1 MTTATTPRIYKT
13 NKAILVQGFRGGSPC
28 PYPDFTL
35 PAGLRCRAIS
45 EGGTAGKFFLTE
57 LPRDIFPPN
66 SFIRHD
72 ADHYGVVL
80 EAADVDDL
88 TPMKP
93 DWPSNKPMT
102 HEAIETFRAGLS
114 APYATAQR
122 HEKLL
127 TLYVHY
133 DGTFSVVYDRETTFG
148 PTTDLEAAVGAFK
161 LCYGASPEL

>member
-1 MTTATTPRIYKT
+1 MTTKTRIYRT
-13 NKAILVQGFRGGSPC
+13 NKAILVQGFKGGASL

-35 PAGLRCRAIS
+35 PAGLRCKAIT
-45 EGGTAGKFFLTE
+45 EGGTAGKFFLDE
-57 LPRDIFPPN
+57 LPRDIFPSG

-72 ADHYGVVL
+72 ADHYGVVI

-88 TPMKP
+88 TPMAP

-102 HEAIETFRAGLS
+102 REAIETFRAGLA

-133 DGTFSVVYDRETTFG
+133 DGTFSVVYDRETTYG
-148 PTTDLEAAVGAFK
+148 PTTDLDAAIGAFK
-161 LCYGASPEL
+161 LCYGE